1 MAFRNCMSF
10 QIPHSLEKG
19 LGGRWGRRAE
29 GKVEERWWRAHRS
42 SYLSALHLWGGGKRE
57 GSGDI
62 P

>member
-1 MAFRNCMSF
+1 MSF
-10 QIPHSLEKG
+10 QIPHSLEQG